1 MTEQTKEKFVLSDPV
16 KKEIDHW
23 ITKYPPDQKKSAIV
37 KALLLAQEQNG
48 GWLSDIAM
56 NAVAD
61 YLEVPHIVAY
71 EAATFYDMYNLKP
84 IGKNKISVCTNVACM
99 LRGSDDIIDC
109 LKNRLHINVGE
120 TTKDGLF
127 TITEVECMAA
137 CAAAPMCQINDKKY
151 HENLTPEKMLGLI
164 DQLEQEAK
172 TNAK

>member
-1 MTEQTKEKFVLSDPV
+1 MASAAQASAVGLSA
-16 KKEIDHW
+16 ISA
-23 ITKYPPDQKKSAIV
+23 TTTCCAAKSA
-37 KALLLAQEQNG
+37 A
-48 GWLSDIAM
+48 AM

-84 IGKNKISVCTNVACM
+84 IGKNKISVCTNVSCM

-109 LKNRLHINVGE
+109 LKERLKINVGE
-120 TTKDGLF
+120 TTPDGLF

-137 CAAAPMCQINDKKY
+137 CAGAPMCQVNDKDY
-151 HENLTPEKMLGLI
+151 HENLTPQKMLALI
-164 DQLEQEAK
+164 DQLAQEAK

>member
-1 MTEQTKEKFVLSDPV
+1 MADSCEEKFVLADAV
-16 KKEIDHW
+16 TKEIDRW
-23 ITKYPPDQKKSAIV
+23 IEKYPPEQKKSALV
-37 KALLLAQEQNG
+37 KALLLAQDQNG
-48 GWLSDIAM
+48 GWLSDAAM

-84 IGKNKISVCTNVACM
+84 IGKNKISVCTNVSCM

-109 LKNRLHINVGE
+109 LKERLKINVGE
-120 TTKDGLF
+120 TTPDGLF

-137 CAAAPMCQINDKKY
+137 CAGAPMCQVNDKDY
-151 HENLTPEKMLGLI
+151 HENLTPQKMSALI
-164 DQLEQEAK
+164 DQLAQEAK

>member
-1 MTEQTKEKFVLSDPV
+1 MMELAEEKFVLSDPV
-16 KKEIDHW
+16 KKEIDRW
-23 ITKYPPDQKKSAIV
+23 IEKYPPDQKKSAIV

-48 GWLSDIAM
+48 GWLSDVAM

-61 YLEVPHIVAY
+61 YLDVPHIVAY

-84 IGKNKISVCTNVACM
+84 IGKNKISVCTNVPCM
-99 LRGSDDIIDC
+99 LRGSDEIIDC
-109 LKNRLHINVGE
+109 LKKRLQINVGE

-127 TITEVECMAA
+127 TIKEVECMAA

-151 HENLTPEKMLGLI
+151 HEHLTPEKMLGLI
-164 DQLEQEAK
+164 DRLEQEAK